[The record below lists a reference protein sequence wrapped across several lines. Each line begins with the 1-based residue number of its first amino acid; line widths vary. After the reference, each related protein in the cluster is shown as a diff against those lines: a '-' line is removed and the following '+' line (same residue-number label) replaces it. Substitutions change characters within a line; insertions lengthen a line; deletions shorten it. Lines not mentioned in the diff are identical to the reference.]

1 MELIGGHMET
11 VKVSKGRHFLRKGER
26 IKGLFVVLQ
35 GSVRAVS
42 KNDEIEMEAGSI
54 VGLMES
60 ASNVYL
66 CDYITNTDCV
76 FYAYPYRQ
84 TEDYK
89 KIFASDEKYV
99 AVFTMGAMHQA
110 ATMLDR
116 YGMFSR
122 MAQNFYSTLMDYYA
136 EYKKLCNDY
145 QIPEKPFHRLAS
157 MSPARAGGTIEKW
170 TVEYYDKM
178 STFSLKFMD
187 QFLGRDYAIGIGE
200 IQNAVAWMVKALS
213 LIEKLKEYLKIHKEL
228 LFTASSEDLFQ
239 LYFELA
245 RKASGTGMDME
256 PIFQKISEIME
267 FSRGSRLFSDKLLD
281 VRFAEYKSYNFNQE
295 TELGE
300 TDIWVDEVQE
310 EYEEGIDYLEHI
322 LDYAQYEADKA
333 QQFRD
338 VLQKFK
344 NLPDRLATTDDVRK
358 LRKEITQHFYD
369 IYELVFYRSLQNG
382 KLPAAVKMFL
392 NFGFVDEELAGSEH
406 TRSLYDLTQELS
418 RCRADNVYTIYEW
431 LLSIYR
437 GENEPSRN
445 EFDMDFA
452 NYLNEQKK
460 TGRITAAQMS
470 EMAADNRQK
479 VDFELKNMFVSTNRA
494 TYGKFSTYCP
504 VLCEDDIIGTVENM
518 LVTAEKANNAL
529 DMIRGIDFSLFYR
542 EVGYSDPEHDV
553 NMEMIQKEVLP
564 NIILMPNAGSKAMM
578 WQETA
583 GIKKDTSARF
593 IFPIF
598 TVVDVEEMMIEVSG
612 RFRWEMC
619 RKIQGVRWNDITEAS
634 LTSEF
639 NDYIQYY
646 RKNHDLSPDAKQK
659 VKNALTKAKN
669 NFREVFVKD
678 YQSWIR
684 YEAKGSFRLNK
695 VARDIIFRYCPFN
708 KEIRSMLG
716 ANPMYREMF
725 EKYEILKDR
734 KKRHVELWYDRYQK
748 KGGEINEE
756 LQANWDFYEM

>member
-1 MELIGGHMET
+1 MET

-26 IKGLFVVLQ
+26 LKGLFVVLQ

-42 KNDEIEMEAGSI
+42 KNDEIQMEAGSI
-54 VGLMES
+54 VGLLES
-60 ASNVYL
+60 ASSVYL

-76 FYAYPYRQ
+76 FYVYPYRQ

-116 YGMFSR
+116 YGTFSR

-145 QIPEKPFHRLAS
+145 QVQEKPFQRLAS
-157 MSPARAGGTIEKW
+157 MSPAIVGQAIEKW
-170 TVEYYDKM
+170 TVEYYDRM

-200 IQNAVAWMVKALS
+200 IQNAASWMVKALT

-228 LFTASSEDLFQ
+228 LLAASSEDLFQ
-239 LYFELA
+239 MYFELA

-267 FSRGSRLFSDKLLD
+267 YAKGSRLFPEKLMDL
-281 VRFAEYKSYNFNQE
+281 RFAEYGNYNFHKD

-300 TDIWVDEVQE
+300 TDIWVEEDQE
-310 EYEEGIDYLEHI
+310 EYEYEEGVDYLEQI
-322 LDYAQYEADKA
+322 LSYAQYDAKKA
-333 QQFRD
+333 ETLRD
-338 VLQKFK
+338 ALQAFK
-344 NLPDRLATTDDVRK
+344 DLPDRLATTDDVRK
-358 LRKEITQHFYD
+358 LRKQITQDFYD
-369 IYELVFYRSLQNG
+369 IYELAFYRSLQND
-382 KLPAAVKMFL
+382 KMPPAVKMFL
-392 NFGFVDEELAGSEH
+392 NFGFMDEELAGSDN

-418 RCRADNVYTIYEW
+418 RCRASNVFTIYEW

-452 NYLNEQKK
+452 NYLSEQKK
-460 TGRITAAQMS
+460 TGQITAAQMS
-470 EMAADNRQK
+470 EMAADTRQK

-518 LVTAEKANNAL
+518 LITAEKANNAL
-529 DMIRGIDFSLFYR
+529 NMIRGIDFSLFYR
-542 EVGYSDPEHDV
+542 EVGYSDPEHDI

-564 NIILMPNAGSKAMM
+564 NIILMPNAGNKAMM

-593 IFPIF
+593 VFPIF

-634 LTSEF
+634 LTSEY

-695 VARDIIFRYCPFN
+695 VSRDIIFRYCPFN
-708 KEIRSMLG
+708 KEIRNMLR

-725 EKYEILKDR
+725 EKYEILKER
-734 KKRHVELWYDRYQK
+734 KKRHIELWYERYKK

-756 LQANWDFYEM
+756 LQTNWDFYDM